1 MIYRETAK
9 DSKKTT
15 QKVKIVSEDNLT
27 TSNEKFDFDDILIE
41 PAKTTSIHTRKD
53 VDIYYDSEDF
63 GIFSKLPLIA
73 APMDTVV
80 SSENYFDFIEL
91 GINVCLPRGEHLYF
105 GENLS
110 SKSQAKINKVTHIT
124 LGNRMVFESF
134 SLIGFTKNFI
144 AQKAKHYPKYVLID
158 IANGH
163 MSDLIYV
170 TKKARKFYGS
180 TMILMVGNVANPE
193 TYKLLSRAGADYVR
207 IGIGNGGGCLT
218 TEQTGIGYPMGSLV
232 KECYNASQ
240 KLPKKSRA
248 KIVADGGMK
257 KYADIIKALALG
269 ADYVMIGSIF
279 NKSLNSC
286 GQNYWGKIPVG
297 KGFAKSLYK
306 RGFSI
311 KKKFRG
317 MSTKEVQRKWGK
329 ESLKTSEGV
338 VRVRKV
344 EYTLNAW
351 VKNFSHYLK
360 SAMSYT
366 NSKNLENFIGKSKY
380 NKITINSFKRYNK

>member
-1 MIYRETAK
+1 MKEVVILKK
-9 DSKKTT
+9 DDKN
-15 QKVKIVSEDNLT
+15 VSLAPSTKNQTPIE
-27 TSNEKFDFDDILIE
+27 EKFDFDDILIE

-80 SSENYFDFIEL
+80 SSKNYFDFIDL

-110 SKSQAKINKVTHIT
+110 SKSQTKINKVTF
-124 LGNRMVFESF
+124 GNRMVFESF
-134 SLIGFTKNFI
+134 SLIDFTKHFI
-144 AQKAKHYPKYVLID
+144 AKKAKHYPKHVLID

-163 MSDLIYV
+163 MSDLAYV
-170 TKKARKFYGS
+170 TKKAKELYGS

-193 TYKLLSRAGADYVR
+193 TYKLLSKAGADYIR

-232 KECYNASQ
+232 SDCYNVSK
-240 KLPKKSRA
+240 KLPKKNRA

-269 ADYVMIGSIF
+269 ADYVMVGSIF

-329 ESLKTSEGV
+329 ENLKTSEGV

-344 EYTLNAW
+344 EYTLNTW
-351 VKNFSHYLK
+351 VNNFSHYLK

-366 NSKNLENFIGKSKY
+366 NSSNLKTFIGKAKY

>member
-1 MIYRETAK
+1 MISTTK
-9 DSKKTT
+9 KNTPKKTN
-15 QKVKIVSEDNLT
+15 QKVNKKEKVVLKNHKVKSST
-27 TSNEKFDFDDILIE
+27 KFDFDDILIE

-53 VDIYYDSEDF
+53 VDIHYDVENF
-63 GIFSKLPLIA
+63 GIHSKLPLIA

-80 SSENYFDFIEL
+80 STENFLKFIKL

-105 GENLS
+105 EKN
-110 SKSQAKINKVTHIT
+110 SKSQTKINK
-124 LGNRMVFESF
+124 LEFGNRMIFESF
-134 SLIGFTKNFI
+134 SLIDFTKNFI
-144 AQKAKHYPKYVLID
+144 ANKAKHYPRHVLID

-170 TKKARKFYGS
+170 TKKAKEYYGH
-180 TMILMVGNVANPE
+180 TMVLMVGNVASPE
-193 TYKLLSRAGADYVR
+193 TYKTLSRAGADYIRV
-207 IGIGNGGGCLT
+207 GIGNGGGCLT

-232 KECYNASQ
+232 SECHSASN
-240 KLPKKSRA
+240 KLPKKCRA

-279 NKSLNSC
+279 NKSLESC
-286 GQNYWGKIPVG
+286 GQNYWAGIPIG
-297 KGFAKSLYK
+297 NGLASLLYNKGFNVKK
-306 RGFSI
+306 R
-311 KKKFRG
+311 FRG

-329 ESLKTSEGV
+329 KNLKTSEGV

-344 EYTLNAW
+344 EYTLEAW
-351 VKNFSHYLK
+351 VRNFSHYLK

-366 NSKNLENFIGKSKY
+366 DSNTIENFTGSPKV
-380 NKITINSFKRYNK
+380 NKISTNSFKRYNK